1 MLEHVPLDKRLNH
14 MESVVTDIKFRSNKG
29 LGNDIPYYIFDYD
42 PKSELVVSDYISSLI
57 KRVNGQNLGFN
68 IIEYNIYDMILDILE
83 AKGFLQKCFEME
95 EKYGHDHLVKAIS
108 NMLRMAESTNPIV
121 ETIVKD
127 TPPNSIVFLTGIGQS
142 YPIVRAH
149 NILNNLQQVFDTM
162 PVVMFYPGNY
172 TGQELHLFGTIKEDN
187 YYRAFPFP
195 KP

>member
-14 MESVVTDIKFRSNKG
+14 MESVITDIKFRSNKG

-57 KRVNGQNLGFN
+57 KRVNGQNLGFS
-68 IIEYNIYDMILDILE
+68 IIEYNIYDMILAILE
-83 AKGFLQKCFEME
+83 EKGFLQKCFEME
-95 EKYGHDHLVKAIS
+95 EKYGYDRLVKAIS

-121 ETIVKD
+121 ETIVNN
-127 TPPNSIVFLTGIGQS
+127 TPPNSIVFLTGIGKS

-195 KP
+195 EP